1 MPGKR
6 GSLLYIRYAEL
17 STATA
22 MQMIASATMT
32 PIRKTKR
39 SRALSQRERFVS
51 PAVCIC
57 ADGNTLPPLDISGR
71 GKIASKS
78 LPMPCD
84 MHGNH
89 GRREPRRFQPRSV
102 NSGKRVALVLE
113 RLS

>member
-1 MPGKR
+1 MRAEPLRNARETG

-78 LPMPCD
+78 LPMTCN

-89 GRREPRRFQPRSV
+89 GAESRGV
-102 NSGKRVALVLE
+102 SGAIG
-113 RLS
+113 